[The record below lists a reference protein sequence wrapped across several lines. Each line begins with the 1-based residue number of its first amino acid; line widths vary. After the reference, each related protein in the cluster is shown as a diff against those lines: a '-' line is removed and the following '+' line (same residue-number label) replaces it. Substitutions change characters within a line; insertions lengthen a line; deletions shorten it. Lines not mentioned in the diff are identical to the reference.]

1 MPYGF
6 CPLHNGLQVIRHAYP
21 LFVWRENGARRWRRV
36 FRHAERALSVG
47 GTVLM
52 MWRNGAFRVMRK
64 AFSLGGRAF
73 SGWNDGCDGE
83 AGGIVLMCG
92 FV

>member
-1 MPYGF
+1 
-6 CPLHNGLQVIRHAYP
+6 
-21 LFVWRENGARRWRRV
+21 
-36 FRHAERALSVG
+36 
-47 GTVLM
+47 M